1 MKVLPLSPYD
11 NNGEVT
17 WTLPGLDRPLHEYS
31 KSLRE
36 AIGFMNKNRVD
47 HDDGSPEYYIRRDLT
62 MLAEACE
69 RLAILEKLQPEVR
82 VRQIDE

>member
-1 MKVLPLSPYD
+1 MKILTLSPYD
-11 NNGEVT
+11 NNGEII
-17 WTLPGLDRPLHEYS
+17 WTLPGLDKPLHEYS

-36 AIGFMNKNRVD
+36 AIGFMNQNRTD
-47 HDDGSPEYYIRRDLT
+47 NDGSPEYYIRRDLN
-62 MLAEACE
+62 MLAECCE